1 MSTISLF
8 FAAALLAY
16 FTGELS
22 LDTNFFELMRSLSDD
37 MFAPLYP
44 FYLNKREI
52 GGDDDF
58 FPYAAIGDVGMSFFA
73 LL

>member
-1 MSTISLF
+1 
-8 FAAALLAY
+8 
-16 FTGELS
+16 
-22 LDTNFFELMRSLSDD
+22 MRSLSDD
-37 MFAPLYP
+37 MLAPLYP